1 MPTNPYVRKPM
12 PPRQEQIFTLSAFG
26 GGLNNVETDTV
37 FADNQASDT
46 MNMRFLSAELME
58 KRYGTTYVDES
69 VCGYTDEEDVF
80 HAEPI
85 VWLDEFKSNGMPN
98 VFLKA
103 TASGLFVGSEKI
115 ANLGGGRVMGVNYLN
130 NYYLVDGF
138 SILRY
143 DGFNARYIV
152 EDPKSEVASDVSSG
166 TALVLNSWDE
176 RIAVGSLIQIES
188 AEMEAFKVTAIDSV
202 TKTLTVSPA
211 ITKTHKAGTL
221 VRLYIPNPKNDL
233 SGLLAAATTA
243 GATTFT
249 LDNVDFRILPGCSV
263 TTMDTGTETRTVTG
277 VNFATKTITLAS
289 GFTNAHAKDVMMKFT
304 LDGFTDK
311 FRGKDQEDT
320 ILKQVWYEPCEYELD
335 SDYLGENYIPKNPSV
350 IVIHRDRLFFSGDGN
365 HPHEVYMTDISNTLY
380 CPVFSGLQVP
390 PTGDEIVD
398 MVVFDDALIVARHN
412 DIYTIYG
419 GSPDPTSS
427 DVFRMKKMDT
437 HIGMMSGKCSALLNN
452 FLFYLGYDGKMYRLN
467 TPTTFTEYLVTKPL
481 TRDVDLTLSPLN
493 LTVFDMLNCSAVAY
507 NNSFFLHMG
516 DKTIVYSFDNQAF
529 TYYTGWKASC
539 LYTDGVDL
547 YLGRSDG
554 RLSMYDK
561 AVTDDCGEPIE
572 WRWYSKRFDFNTAVN
587 YKYFKQAL
595 VTSHAY
601 DDTPSYFSLSV
612 EVDNHITREARRI
625 PSNQSLFGVA
635 TYGQPFNNQS
645 VVKSNWMML
654 DYRGR
659 NIKLKLTNTALGE
672 PFRLYDVNVIW
683 TARDVR

>member
-1 MPTNPYVRKPM
+1 MA
-12 PPRQEQIFTLSAFG
+12 PRQEQIFSLSAFG
-26 GGLNNVETDTV
+26 GGLNNVETDAV
-37 FADNQASDT
+37 IADNQSSDT

-58 KRYGTTYVDES
+58 KRYGTSYVDES
-69 VCGYTDEEDVF
+69 VCGYTDEEEVF

-130 NYYLVDGF
+130 HYYLVDGF
-138 SILRY
+138 SLVRY
-143 DGFNARYIV
+143 DGFNTRYIV
-152 EDPKSEVASDVSSG
+152 EDPKSEVATAVSSG
-166 TALVLNSWDE
+166 TTVALNSWDE
-176 RIAVGSLIQIES
+176 RIAVGALIQIES
-188 AEMEAFKVTAIDSV
+188 EEYEAFEVTAIDSV

-211 ITKTHKAGTL
+211 VTKAHAAGDL

-243 GATTFT
+243 SATTFT

-263 TTMDTGTETRTVTG
+263 TTMDSGTETRTVTG
-277 VNFATKTITLAS
+277 VNFATKTITIAS
-289 GFTNAHAKDVMMKFT
+289 GFTNTHAKDVMMKFT

-311 FRGKDQEDT
+311 FRGKDREDAT
-320 ILKQVWYEPCEYELD
+320 LKQIWYEPCEYELD

-350 IVIHRDRLFFSGDGN
+350 IVIHRDRLFFSGDSN
-365 HPHEVYMTDISNTLY
+365 HPHEIYMTDISNTLY
-380 CPVFSGLQVP
+380 CPVYSGLQVP
-390 PTGDEIVD
+390 PTGDEIVE
-398 MVVFDDALIVARHN
+398 MTVFDDALIVARHN

-419 GSPDPTSS
+419 GSPDPSSS

-467 TPTTFTEYLVTKPL
+467 TPSTFTEYLVTKPL
-481 TRDVDLTLSPLN
+481 TRDVDLALPPLN
-493 LTVFDMLNCSAVAY
+493 LTVFDMLSCSAVAY
-507 NNSFFLHMG
+507 NNSFFLNLG
-516 DKTIVYSFDNQAF
+516 DKTIVYSYDNQAF
-529 TYYTGWKASC
+529 TYYTGWMVSC

-554 RLSMYDK
+554 RLAKYDK
-561 AVTDDCGEPIE
+561 ETTDDCGQPME

-595 VTSHAY
+595 TTSHAY
-601 DDTPSYFSLSV
+601 DNVVTGFQLYV
-612 EVDNHITREARRI
+612 EVDNHITQEARYI

-635 TYGQPFNNQS
+635 QYGDTFNNQNIS
-645 VVKSNWMML
+645 KSNWLML

-659 NIKLKLTNTALGE
+659 NIKFKFTNNLLGQ
-672 PFRLYDVNVIW
+672 PFRLYDVNAIW